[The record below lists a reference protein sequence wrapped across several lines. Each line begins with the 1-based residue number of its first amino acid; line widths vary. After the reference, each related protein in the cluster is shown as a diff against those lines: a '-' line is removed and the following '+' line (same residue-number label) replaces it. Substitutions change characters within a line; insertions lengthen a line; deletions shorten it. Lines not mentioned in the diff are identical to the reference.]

1 MKKRGK
7 VVRDTQTGS
16 GLISISGQQF
26 PFELEGMWKSD
37 VAPRVNMVVDISF
50 NEAGGIDT
58 VQVVPEGQLARE
70 QAEVAMREAKQRSQA
85 LGRELAGRFGI
96 GTLAGMAALVCGW
109 FLLNTIDVRVSN
121 EYSNGLSF
129 WKLLGVL
136 NSPADIAQALSGG
149 GSGSGLYGFLA
160 VAALCG
166 PMLPFFLRH
175 RLVWLGNL
183 APLAFMALVCIIG
196 YSSLSSSMHQ
206 AQGMAAA
213 FGGAQ
218 AAAMAAEVASSMMRE
233 VLRAVSLG
241 LGAYLSLIA
250 SLYFAGRG
258 VIQLLSSRA

>member
-7 VVRDTQTGS
+7 VVRDTQAGS
-16 GLISISGQQF
+16 GLISINGEQF

-37 VAPRVNMVVDISF
+37 VAPRVNMVVDVGF
-50 NEAGGIDT
+50 DAGGGVET

-70 QAEVAMREAKQRSQA
+70 QAEGAVREAKLRSQA

-96 GTLAGMAALVCGW
+96 GTLAGIAALVCGW
-109 FLLNTIDVRVSN
+109 FLLNTIDVRITSS
-121 EYSNGLSF
+121 YSNGLSF
-129 WKLLGVL
+129 WKLLGAL
-136 NSPADIAQALSGG
+136 NSPADIAQALSG
-149 GSGSGLYGFLA
+149 SGSGAGIYGFFA
-160 VAALCG
+160 IVALCG

-175 RLVWLGNL
+175 RLAWLGNL
-183 APLAFMALVCIIG
+183 APLAFMVLVCIIG

-250 SLYFAGRG
+250 GLYFAGRG
-258 VIQLLSSRA
+258 AIQFLSSRA